1 MINYLLQSIPV
12 VIVIVIWA
20 IRLEIKIAQIQTDLK
35 WIMKNAF

>member
-1 MINYLLQSIPV
+1 MVNYLLQSIPV
-12 VIVIVIWA
+12 ILVIIIWA